1 MNPQYR
7 TCNKCGWVHFAVT
20 RKQAEKELAVFLEY
34 FNGLSKETQE
44 SLYGGKPAVIRQ
56 YERCAVCGGPHTN
69 FREYK
74 PCDCPDG
81 CTIGPIIY
89 EERES

>member
-1 MNPQYR
+1 MNYR
-7 TCNKCGWVHFAVT
+7 TCNQCGWVHVAVS
-20 RKQAEKELAVFLEY
+20 RQYAEDAVAPFLEY

-44 SLYGGKPAVIRQ
+44 SLYGGKQNVIQ
-56 YERCAVCGGPHTN
+56 DYETCEFCGGPHTN

-74 PCDCPDG
+74 HGDCPDG

-89 EERES
+89 EESES